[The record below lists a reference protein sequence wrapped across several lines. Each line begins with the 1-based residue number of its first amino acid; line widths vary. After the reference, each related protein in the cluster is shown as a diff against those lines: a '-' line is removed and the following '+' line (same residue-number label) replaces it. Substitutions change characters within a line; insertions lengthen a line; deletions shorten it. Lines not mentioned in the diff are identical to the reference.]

1 MTDPGRAR
9 SSILEIVLV
18 RCTEATYRRA
28 QASLHELLSEPGHH
42 GALLRSAAA
51 PHDLA
56 LHLRTEAACSNA
68 IGAST
73 LGLRIAAALRDFGP
87 VSHSVWIDIT
97 TSTATEDL

>member
-1 MTDPGRAR
+1 MTDLGRNAR

-28 QASLHELLSEPGHH
+28 QESLRELLSVPGDH
-42 GALLRSAAA
+42 GALLHSAAA

-56 LHLRTEAACSNA
+56 LHLRTEACSNA